1 MKTNNIG
8 CHPLKGPAAVN
19 FKQSHMHGE
28 PYNTT
33 FASDLKYAFTGA
45 GIITALMAVAV
56 VGAFKKR
63 PQKTG
68 KVIKEEL
75 LKIKGSS
82 QSKNLP
88 ALRLH
93 SKTGFLPA
101 IKNKLAE
108 KKDILRSEFKKL
120 IGKYGYDT
128 TVIKAPD
135 GFVYVQVNHGKD
147 LVGSVSYKDAK
158 IIQQSSNFFSRF
170 DKNSLL
176 TFEILA

>member
-1 MKTNNIG
+1 MNNIG
-8 CHPLKGPAAVN
+8 CQPLKGPAAVN
-19 FKQSHMHGE
+19 FKQSYNHGE

-45 GIITALMAVAV
+45 GIITALMTVAV
-56 VGAFKKR
+56 VSAFKKR
-63 PQKTG
+63 PGKTS
-68 KVIKEEL
+68 KIIKDEL
-75 LKIKGSS
+75 LKIKSSS

-93 SKTGFLPA
+93 SKTALPA
-101 IKNKLAE
+101 IKNRLAQE
-108 KKDILRSEFKKL
+108 KDILRSEFKKM

-135 GFVYVQVNHGKD
+135 GLVYIQVNHGKD
-147 LVGSVSYKDAK
+147 LIGAVSYKNGK
-158 IIQQSSNFFSRF
+158 ILNESSNFFSRF